1 MVYSIDIQEA
11 AMRTKIA
18 AWGNSL
24 GLRIPK
30 PFARELG
37 LGPGDAVELSLADGR
52 LVVRPATTLSLGELL
67 ADVTDA
73 NRHGEIDAGGP
84 RGNEAW

>member
-1 MVYSIDIQEA
+1 MVYSLDIQEV
-11 AMRTKIA
+11 AMRTRIA
-18 AWGNSL
+18 VWGNSL

-37 LGPGDAVELSLADGR
+37 LGPGDTVELNLADGR
-52 LVVRPATTLSLGELL
+52 LVVRPATTLSLDELL

-73 NRHGEIDAGGP
+73 NRHSEIDAGDP
-84 RGNEAW
+84 RGDETW